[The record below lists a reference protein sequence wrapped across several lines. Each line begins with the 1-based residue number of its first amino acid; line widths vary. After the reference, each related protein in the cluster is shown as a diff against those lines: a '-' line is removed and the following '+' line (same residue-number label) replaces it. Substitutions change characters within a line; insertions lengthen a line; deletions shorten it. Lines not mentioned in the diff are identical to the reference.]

1 MTSLTA
7 APTPAA
13 PRRKRPILVVD
24 DEPEMLLSLR
34 DLLRREFDVHTAG
47 SGQDGLRLLEEK
59 EIHVVMSDQRMPQ
72 MTGVELLK
80 RIKCEHPEA
89 IRMIFTGY
97 ADIHAVIDAVNQGNV
112 FRYVTKPWDPEEL
125 VLALRAAGE
134 AYDRL
139 ADRNL
144 LLADLRGYEQRCE
157 AFDAGLKSGALGTLT
172 AAGAAEVE
180 VMARDGRALRDR
192 LDRVLDPKARELPPG

>member
-1 MTSLTA
+1 MT
-7 APTPAA
+7 PPPPPP

-34 DLLRREFDVHTAG
+34 DLLRREFHVYTAG
-47 SGQDGLRLLEEK
+47 SGQEGLNLLAEH

-72 MTGVELLK
+72 MTGVELLTQ
-80 RIKCEHPEA
+80 IKCEHPEA

-125 VLALRAAGE
+125 VMALRAAGE

-139 ADRNL
+139 ADRNRL
-144 LLADLRGYEQRCE
+144 LVDLRVYEQRCE
-157 AFDAGLKSGALGTLT
+157 AF
-172 AAGAAEVE
+172 
-180 VMARDGRALRDR
+180 
-192 LDRVLDPKARELPPG
+192 

>member
-1 MTSLTA
+1 MTTPIA
-7 APTPAA
+7 TPGTPAA
-13 PRRKRPILVVD
+13 RRKRPILVVD

-34 DLLRREFDVHTAG
+34 DLLRREFDVYTAG
-47 SGQDGLRLLEEK
+47 SGQEGLELLQEH

-97 ADIHAVIDAVNQGNV
+97 ADIHAVIDAVNQGSV

-125 VLALRAAGE
+125 VAALRSAGE
-134 AYDRL
+134 AFDRL
-139 ADRNL
+139 ADRNR
-144 LLADLRGYEQRCE
+144 LLADLRVYEQRCE
-157 AFDAGLKSGALGTLT
+157 AFDAGLRSGQLGTLT

-180 VMARDGRALRDR
+180 TMARDGRALRDR
-192 LDRVLDPKARELPPG
+192 LDRVLDPKARGLTG